1 MFRRRSKSEKRQKP
15 NPPLTPP
22 GVEAAPAPNSTPE
35 ALEKVAML
43 QQAGKLQEA
52 FDLCREINKSDPENV
67 DAYNTGGIIAF
78 QGGNKQ
84 LALEQFRQAVAL
96 SPDHAGSHNN
106 LGIIL
111 KETGQFDEA
120 VAEFERSLQLKPDE
134 ADTHFN
140 LGNALHFLAK
150 IEEAAE
156 AYRRAVSL
164 RPNFGDAT
172 YNQAKMLLKLERFA
186 EAADAFARVVELKP
200 DFQEAH
206 FELGKALYKSGQL
219 EAANRAFEGVL
230 RFDLPSND
238 SFFWKTVA
246 TKHTRGPQGLV
257 ELCDARLL
265 ERPGDP
271 VALSTKAIALHEV
284 GDAKAARELVDFDRF
299 IRPVRLSVPEGFD
312 SMKAF
317 NAALTD
323 HVRNH
328 PTLSY
333 ERSGHATRNGQ
344 HSGDLNVEP
353 RGPIAQLDAAIVGA
367 AEEYISGTPTA
378 PPHPFADSIPAHNR
392 RIIWA
397 IVMQS
402 QGHQVAHIHPQAWLS
417 GVYYVQLPGIIDE
430 PDSDKAGWI
439 EFGKPPEDYGAVR
452 APEVKIFKPEEGLM
466 FLFPSYFYHRT
477 IPFESNEQR
486 VSIAFDLIPAG

>member
-1 MFRRRSKSEKRQKP
+1 MFRRRSKPEKRQKSS
-15 NPPLTPP
+15 PPPTPP
-22 GVEAAPAPNSTPE
+22 GGEAAPASISISE
-35 ALEKVAML
+35 ALEKVATL

-52 FDLCREINKSDPENV
+52 FDLCREIIKSDPENIE
-67 DAYNTGGIIAF
+67 AYNTSGIIAF
-78 QGGNKQ
+78 QGGHKQ
-84 LALEQFRQAVAL
+84 FALDQFRQAVAL

-120 VAEFERSLQLKPDE
+120 VAAFGRSLQLKPDD
-134 ADTHFN
+134 ADTYFN

-150 IEEAAE
+150 TEEAAE

-164 RPNFGDAT
+164 RPNFLDAT

-186 EAADAFARVVELKP
+186 EAAEAFAQVVEIKP

-206 FELGKALYKSGQL
+206 FELGKALYNSGQI
-219 EAANRAFEGVL
+219 EASNRAFEEVL
-230 RFDLPSND
+230 RFDLKTDESN
-238 SFFWKTVA
+238 FWKTVA
-246 TKHTRGPQGLV
+246 TKHTRTPEELV
-257 ELCDARLL
+257 AFCDARLSDA
-265 ERPGDP
+265 PGDP
-271 VALSTKAIALHEV
+271 VALSTKAIALHEI
-284 GDAKAARELVDFDRF
+284 GDDKAARELIDFDRF
-299 IRPVRLSVPEGFD
+299 IRPVRLSAPEGFD
-312 SMKAF
+312 SVKTF

-328 PTLSY
+328 PSMSY

-353 RGPIAQLDAAIVGA
+353 RGPIAQLEAAIIGA
-367 AEEYISGTPTA
+367 AKDYVSQIPPA
-378 PPHPFADSIPAHNR
+378 PHPFVDNIPAR
-392 RIIWA
+392 SRQIIWA
-397 IVMQS
+397 IIMQS
-402 QGHQVAHIHPQAWLS
+402 QGHQVAHIHPHAWLS

-439 EFGKPPEDYGAVR
+439 EFGKPPDDFGAVR
-452 APEVKIFKPEEGLM
+452 DPEVKLFKPEEGLM

-477 IPFESNEQR
+477 IPFESDEER